1 MHFHTCST
9 KFTCEH
15 TGNLIFLNTVIFVA
29 QRFRGMFL
37 KQVLNYEKKIKF
49 QYTDFVAR
57 KIVDLLYSAKQVDCL
72 IAELMS

>member
-1 MHFHTCST
+1 
-9 KFTCEH
+9 
-15 TGNLIFLNTVIFVA
+15 
-29 QRFRGMFL
+29 MFL
-37 KQVLNYEKKIKF
+37 KQALINYEKKIEF